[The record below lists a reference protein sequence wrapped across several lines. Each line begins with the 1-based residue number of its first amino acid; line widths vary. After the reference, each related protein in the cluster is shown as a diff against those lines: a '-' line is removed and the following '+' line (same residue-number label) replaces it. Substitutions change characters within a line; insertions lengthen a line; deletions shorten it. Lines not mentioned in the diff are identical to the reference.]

1 MDEMEDRI
9 SELMEKEELA
19 ALRPELDG
27 VQVMELLDVPAGP
40 AVGAALE
47 FMMEIRLEEGILGE
61 EVIIQRLREWWSAN
75 AESVMKTKRSGRK
88 RSE

>member
-1 MDEMEDRI
+1 
-9 SELMEKEELA
+9 MEKEELA

>member
-40 AVGAALE
+40 AVGAALD

-61 EVIIQRLREWWSAN
+61 EVITQRLREWWSAN